1 MSERA
6 QGRKWREEEEER
18 PPCFV
23 GGGGQL
29 HLSVVGRRNL
39 PPRSLPPFPTRLERK
54 KEERGAISSSTDTT
68 WRSSPASGNIALARS
83 IARST
88 LGTVAKHWPPKL
100 STADEAIL
108 QIASGNK
115 SNKHLFQLPSLV
127 FIYAPHFSF
136 RFFLSLYFV
145 GRRKRRR
152 ETGGGT
158 GDRKGPG
165 QKVKKALLL
174 LLPLLAFPCNLLTR
188 AEEKEGNSS
197 SVFFLSFPSLIL
209 LGQSLLL
216 LLLFLSPVCV
226 STCGHRASLPLLL
239 LLHFFSSMRSLER
252 PWEGRTEI
260 HQRNKSELFYFWLA
274 FTKVLSW
281 RLDFFQCGKFH
292 TCSEG
297 NIMFLVTAKK
307 LAVLPFRLSVLPR
320 G

>member
-1 MSERA
+1 MER
-6 QGRKWREEEEER
+6 
-18 PPCFV
+18 
-23 GGGGQL
+23 GGGEGASL
-29 HLSVVGRRNL
+29 FRRRRR
-39 PPRSLPPFPTRLERK
+39 PASFIGCRQKEFTASIPPFPTRLERK
-54 KEERGAISSSTDTT
+54 KEERGAISSSTNTT

-115 SNKHLFQLPSLV
+115 SNKHLLQLPSLV

-136 RFFLSLYFV
+136 RFSLSLYFV

-174 LLPLLAFPCNLLTR
+174 LLLLLLLPLLAFPCNLLTR

-197 SVFFLSFPSLIL
+197 SVFFLSFPYLIPL
-209 LGQSLLL
+209 CPSLL

-226 STCGHRASLPLLL
+226 STCGRRASLPSPPFTT
-239 LLHFFSSMRSLER
+239 FF
-252 PWEGRTEI
+252 
-260 HQRNKSELFYFWLA
+260 
-274 FTKVLSW
+274 
-281 RLDFFQCGKFH
+281 FFHAQ
-292 TCSEG
+292 
-297 NIMFLVTAKK
+297 
-307 LAVLPFRLSVLPR
+307 P
-320 G
+320 

>member
-1 MSERA
+1 M
-6 QGRKWREEEEER
+6 
-18 PPCFV
+18 
-23 GGGGQL
+23 
-29 HLSVVGRRNL
+29 
-39 PPRSLPPFPTRLERK
+39 
-54 KEERGAISSSTDTT
+54 
-68 WRSSPASGNIALARS
+68 
-83 IARST
+83 
-88 LGTVAKHWPPKL
+88 AKHWPPKL

-115 SNKHLFQLPSLV
+115 SNKHLLQLPSLV

-197 SVFFLSFPSLIL
+197 SVFFLSSPSLIP
-209 LGQSLLL
+209 LGPSLLL

-226 STCGHRASLPLLL
+226 STCGRRASLPLLL
-239 LLHFFSSMRSLER
+239 LLHFFL
-252 PWEGRTEI
+252 PCAALNDLGRGG
-260 HQRNKSELFYFWLA
+260 RK
-274 FTKVLSW
+274 FTNAINLN
-281 RLDFFQCGKFH
+281 FFTFGLHSQKC
-292 TCSEG
+292 C
-297 NIMFLVTAKK
+297 
-307 LAVLPFRLSVLPR
+307 R
-320 G
+320 GG

>member
-1 MSERA
+1 MHRIFHS
-6 QGRKWREEEEER
+6 
-18 PPCFV
+18 
-23 GGGGQL
+23 
-29 HLSVVGRRNL
+29 
-39 PPRSLPPFPTRLERK
+39 
-54 KEERGAISSSTDTT
+54 D
-68 WRSSPASGNIALARS
+68 
-83 IARST
+83 
-88 LGTVAKHWPPKL
+88 
-100 STADEAIL
+100 
-108 QIASGNK
+108 
-115 SNKHLFQLPSLV
+115 
-127 FIYAPHFSF
+127 FS
-136 RFFLSLYFV
+136 LSLYFV

-174 LLPLLAFPCNLLTR
+174 PLLAFPCNLLTR

-197 SVFFLSFPSLIL
+197 SVFFLSFPSLIPL
-209 LGQSLLL
+209 CPSLLL

-226 STCGHRASLPLLL
+226 STCGRRASLPLLL
-239 LLHFFSSMRSLER
+239 LLHFFSFMRSLER

-260 HQRNKSELFYFWLA
+260 HQRNKSELLYFWLA
-274 FTKVLSW
+274 FTKVLSL